1 MSNDLFVCIF
11 VVFCFVYFPVI
22 RGWLKKESESQR
34 RGRSEIFKK
43 KKKKKKK
50 EKKEIKRTAKTPNKV
65 K

>member
-43 KKKKKKK
+43 KKKKKK
-50 EKKEIKRTAKTPNKV
+50 EKKEIKKKKKTPNKV
-65 K
+65 KK